1 VPHDLLDWKYGSRP
15 LRDYLAEYSP
25 IPDIGTIQ
33 IRDGKVILRSRGE

>member
-1 VPHDLLDWKYGSRP
+1 MDTQIRGKPVAD

-25 IPDIGTIQ
+25 IPDVGTIQ